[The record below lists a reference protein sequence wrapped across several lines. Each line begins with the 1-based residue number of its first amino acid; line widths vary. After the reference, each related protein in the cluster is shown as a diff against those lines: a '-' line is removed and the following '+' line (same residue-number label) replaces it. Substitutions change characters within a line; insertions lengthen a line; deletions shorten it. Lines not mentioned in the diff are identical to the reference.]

1 MNVVTSKELT
11 VSNQLNLQL
20 GSYGNM
26 DTDVLVALGE
36 RIHVW
41 TFSGIRASVVFL
53 LIFRF
58 SMLGGT
64 FL

>member
-20 GSYGNM
+20 GSFGNM

-41 TFSGIRASVVFL
+41 T
-53 LIFRF
+53 
-58 SMLGGT
+58 LGHQSQCGVSPY
-64 FL
+64 L

>member
-1 MNVVTSKELT
+1 MNVVTAKELT

-36 RIHVW
+36 RKNVW
-41 TFSGIRASVVFL
+41 I
-53 LIFRF
+53 
-58 SMLGGT
+58 LGHQSQYGVSPY
-64 FL
+64 L